1 MHLERQRPYTEPRQQ
16 SSIERKRSMHKLG
29 NALFKMQY
37 RTKSIG
43 VELEQDR
50 RVRLAAASHLGRWS

>member
-1 MHLERQRPYTEPRQQ
+1 
-16 SSIERKRSMHKLG
+16 MHKLG